1 MDLQTLI
8 ASHKN
13 GQSYQ
18 ELADRTNGIITRA
31 SFQAIA
37 TRTVKAFPS
46 PDTIRGLA
54 AALNVPESSIIRATA
69 ESLGLG
75 KDDPRGPRTPQ
86 GIADLEEQHSRLL
99 VKLHHAEEERYY
111 WQNHAHTYK
120 HQARK
125 LSKFFQR
132 LNPITRER
140 PYMLAGTGHQA
151 HHMQALAG
159 EK

>member
-18 ELADRTNGIITRA
+18 ELADRTNGTVTQP

-37 TRTVKAFPS
+37 TRTATGFPK
-46 PDTIRGLA
+46 PETIRGLA
-54 AALNVPESSIIRATA
+54 LALNVPESSIIRAAA

-99 VKLHHAEEERYY
+99 VKLHRTEEERYY

-140 PYMLAGTGHQA
+140 PYMLTGTGHQYDYMNA
-151 HHMQALAG
+151 NEAS
-159 EK
+159 